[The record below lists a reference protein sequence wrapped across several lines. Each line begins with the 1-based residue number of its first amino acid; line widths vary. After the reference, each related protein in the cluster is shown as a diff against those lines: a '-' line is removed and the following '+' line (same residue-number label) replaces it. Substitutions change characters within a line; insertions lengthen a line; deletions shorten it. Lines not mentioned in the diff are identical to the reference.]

1 MLSVHFSSRPSIAIA
16 NIELLENIGFEGRGL
31 KDSRIF
37 AQTLTILMNSIANQ
51 TENASKFYKR
61 KEHDNN
67 SVKKV
72 VEIFIK
78 YFFAINSTNF
88 DDVCSK
94 TFLYLYKMCE
104 APDSLSQ
111 QIIMTIFERLQ
122 IISEKLNGQSLTSR
136 EEHDELEPFDV
147 ITQAPVLTAQTQV
160 PSSGKVL
167 LTIPVTLSARFIFL
181 IGHIAMREL
190 IHLDIDVY
198 SNLRYRQELTDAVK
212 NNNKNKKAKNK
223 RKTMQNDSANA
234 ALKRLSIMPQA
245 DQDSDTDDVVGA
257 SAEDAFAEQIN
268 HICEQEMLFSKESL
282 LRRFSPMIIEVL
294 KFPSKYKQEELQ
306 QAAVLALIHIM
317 SVSSKF
323 CENNIPF
330 LMNIFQHTKNI
341 KIKCNIIIG
350 LSDFTFRF
358 PNVIEPWSGQL
369 YSTLHDKDNELR
381 LTTVKI
387 LAHLISHE
395 MILVRGQ
402 ISDLAICIV
411 DENLEI
417 KTITQQFFKE
427 IANKSNI
434 LYNALPDI
442 ISRLSDPSLNLVE
455 VNYHIIMKYIIGLIN
470 KDRQVESL
478 IEKLCFRFRITNQER
493 QWRDIAFCLS
503 LLTYTEKTIKK
514 LMENIRFFKDKVQVE
529 EVYNSFKQII
539 NNTLKLAKIDLK
551 VS

>member
-1 MLSVHFSSRPSIAIA
+1 MIIVHFSTRPSIAIA

-51 TENASKFYKR
+51 TDNASKFYKR
-61 KEHDNN
+61 KGHENN

-72 VEIFIK
+72 VDIFIK
-78 YFFAINSTNF
+78 YFFALNSTNY

-104 APDSLSQ
+104 APDTLSH
-111 QIIMTIFERLQ
+111 QIIMTIFEKLQ
-122 IISEKLNGQSLTSR
+122 IISEELNKNQTPI
-136 EEHDELEPFDV
+136 DEVENEGVML
-147 ITQAPVLTAQTQV
+147 TQAPVLATQTQV

-181 IGHIAMREL
+181 IGHVAMREL

-212 NNNKNKKAKNK
+212 NNNKSKKAKNK

-257 SAEDAFAEQIN
+257 SAEDTFAEQIN

-282 LRRFSPMIIEVL
+282 LRHFCPMIIEVL
-294 KFPSKYKQEELQ
+294 KYPIRYKQDELQ

-514 LMENIRFFKDKVQVE
+514 LMENIRFFKDKVQVD

-539 NNTLKLAKIDLK
+539 QNTLKLAKIDLK

>member
-1 MLSVHFSSRPSIAIA
+1 
-16 NIELLENIGFEGRGL
+16 
-31 KDSRIF
+31 
-37 AQTLTILMNSIANQ
+37 MNSIANQ

-61 KEHDNN
+61 KSHDNN

-104 APDSLSQ
+104 APDSLSHE
-111 QIIMTIFERLQ
+111 IIMTIFERLQ
-122 IISEKLNGQSLTSR
+122 VISEKLNQNLTSKDDM
-136 EEHDELEPFDV
+136 EDV
-147 ITQAPVLTAQTQV
+147 ESCVPLTQAPVLGTQTQV

-167 LTIPVTLSARFIFL
+167 LSIPVTLSARFIFL
-181 IGHIAMREL
+181 IGHVAMREL

-212 NNNKNKKAKNK
+212 NNNKSKKAKNK

-234 ALKRLSIMPQA
+234 ALKRMSIMPQA

-257 SAEDAFAEQIN
+257 SAEDTFAEQIN

-282 LRRFSPMIIEVL
+282 LRRFCPMIIEVL
-294 KFPSKYKQEELQ
+294 KFPSKYKQDELQ
-306 QAAVLALIHIM
+306 QAAVLSLIHIM

-529 EVYNSFKQII
+529 EVYNSFKLII
-539 NNTLKLAKIDLK
+539 HNTLKLAKIDLK
-551 VS
+551 VSLKVLFKVELN